1 MRFSCLSENLAQ
13 GLSIVLKAIS
23 AKGSLP
29 ILSHVLLATDEGRL
43 KLGATDLDTGIVTW
57 VGGKVEQEGSVTV
70 PAKLLWELVSQ
81 LPPGKVVL
89 EAQKQLLSLS
99 TEPPRTSSK
108 LHGLN
113 ADEFPPLPEEEGATL
128 FEIEPQ
134 DLETAV
140 SQVAFASA
148 SDESRPILTGVL
160 LKGSKDGLLTFVGV
174 DGFRLAEKKVNASA
188 EKDFSLV
195 IPARTLSEVAR
206 VGAKSGDP
214 VRAALLP
221 DENQVLF
228 FLEGVKIMSRLL
240 EGQFPDY
247 QKVIPAS
254 FGTKVQLPTEEFL
267 RAVRLAAV
275 FARDSASVV
284 KLSFAPNEP
293 VVLSS
298 NTQDVGEHKT
308 DVEADVEGEPVEV
321 AFNSKYLTDL
331 LSNIGAEE
339 VIFESAG
346 ALNPGVFK
354 PAPESSDYLHIIM
367 PVRVAE

>member
-1 MRFSCLSENLAQ
+1 MKFSCLSENLAQ
-13 GLSIVLKAIS
+13 GLSIVLKAVS
-23 AKGSLP
+23 SKGSLP
-29 ILSHVLLATDEGRL
+29 ILSHVLLKTDAGRL

-57 VGGKVEQEGSVTV
+57 VGGKVEEEGSVTV
-70 PAKLLWELVSQ
+70 PAKLLWDLVSQ

-89 EAQKQLLSLS
+89 ESKKQLLTIS
-99 TEPPRTSSK
+99 TEPPRTRSK
-108 LHGLN
+108 LHGLS

-128 FEIEPQ
+128 FKIDPL
-134 DLETAV
+134 DLAAAV
-140 SQVAFASA
+140 SQVAFAAA

-160 LKGSKDGLLTFVGV
+160 LSGSEKGLTFVGV
-174 DGFRLAEKKVNASA
+174 DGFRLAEKRVDVSA
-188 EKDFSLV
+188 GKEFSV
-195 IPARTLSEVAR
+195 VVPARILSEVAR
-206 VGAKSGDP
+206 VGAKSADP
-214 VRAALLP
+214 VSVALLP

-228 FLEGVKIMSRLL
+228 FLEGSKILSRLL

-247 QKVIPAS
+247 EKIIPAS
-254 FGTKVQLPTEEFL
+254 FGTRAQLARDDL
-267 RAVRLAAV
+267 LKAVRLAAV

-284 KLSFAPNEP
+284 KLSFAPNKP

-308 DVEADVEGEPVEV
+308 EVEASVEGEGVEV

-331 LSNIGAEE
+331 LSNLDAEE

-354 PAPESSDYLHIIM
+354 PAGDSSDYLHIIM